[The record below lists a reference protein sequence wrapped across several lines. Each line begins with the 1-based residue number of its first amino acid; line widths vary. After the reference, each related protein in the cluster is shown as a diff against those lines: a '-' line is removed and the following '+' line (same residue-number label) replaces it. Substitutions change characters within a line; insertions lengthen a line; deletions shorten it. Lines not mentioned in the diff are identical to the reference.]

1 MSWNSL
7 TDRQKSLDRAIE
19 LCGVKLDNSDACL
32 RRVMNEIGASESEAS
47 FVKQRIELRLHTAAL
62 LSQTDDLIT
71 KTEKMLDQFE
81 KDDEEW
87 RRKGRA
93 LGFDFK

>member
-19 LCGVKLDNSDACL
+19 QCGVKLDNSDACL

>member
-19 LCGVKLDNSDACL
+19 QCGVKLDSSDVCL
-32 RRVMNEIGASESEAS
+32 RKVITAIGASTSEAT
-47 FVKQRIELRLHTAAL
+47 FVKQRIELRLRTAAL
-62 LSQTDDLIT
+62 LNQTDDFISN
-71 KTEKMLDQFE
+71 KEKMLNQFE

-93 LGFDFK
+93 LGFDL